1 MTTLIRCVLIG
12 LSFVGPA
19 ALARA
24 GSCGTVYYP
33 PSYGYAKAYH
43 DDYEVKKKLVVL
55 EYVPLFAVGYAP
67 PYTPPPAAAAPA
79 PAVNQNVTVS
89 PCEETARKLEAKIA
103 ALEARLGSA
112 PPAELPVP
120 KKATAPAAKGDGLA
134 VLQSKCASCHT
145 GAAAKKN
152 GDGQPVV
159 LFAEPGK
166 LSPDADPVAILLAIE
181 DDHMPPSKP
190 LTAEEKKAVREFIR
204 TATAKR

>member
-43 DDYEVKKKLVVL
+43 DDYEVKKKVVVL
-55 EYVPLFAVGYAP
+55 EYVPLFAVGWAA

-79 PAVNQNVTVS
+79 PAVNQSVTVS
-89 PCEETARKLEAKIA
+89 PCEETAKRLEAKIA
-103 ALEARLGSA
+103 ALEARLGAA
-112 PPAELPVP
+112 PPAELPAP
-120 KKATAPAAKGDGLA
+120 KKVAAPPKGDGLA

-145 GAAAKKN
+145 GATAKKN

-159 LFAEPGK
+159 LFSEPGK
-166 LSPDADPVAILLAIE
+166 LSPDADPVAILLQTE
-181 DDHMPPSKP
+181 DEHMPPGKP
-190 LTAEEKKAVREFIR
+190 LTGEEKKAVREFIR